1 MLFGYC
7 QAAHCNVKLASIGV
21 LFYDVKVS
29 SAPTLLTLNGCALD
43 ANGHLTLVGSGESVP
58 VFFLFFFWQNNYD
71 RFWIQLHLVLAW
83 CFCLMDTPEYLYKLL
98 WSIWDFILVF

>member
-43 ANGHLTLVGSGESVP
+43 ANGHLTLVGSGESAP
-58 VFFLFFFWQNNYD
+58 VFFCFFFGRIIMIDFGFNY
-71 RFWIQLHLVLAW
+71 
-83 CFCLMDTPEYLYKLL
+83 
-98 WSIWDFILVF
+98 ILCWLGAFV